1 MSDFQQQP
9 DELEAQLNNLFNQMA
24 PDRLPNGFSARTM
37 AAIRPQVDIEPFRLH
52 WSDFV
57 PAFVAAGIGA
67 VVLFIWLGAAGA
79 HSSFDWAQADG
90 FLAPFSE
97 VQLTIG
103 AMVMGLLF
111 VTVPLLR
118 GNLNRQNVW
127 FLSAVT

>member
-1 MSDFQQQP
+1 
-9 DELEAQLNNLFNQMA
+9 
-24 PDRLPNGFSARTM
+24 
-37 AAIRPQVDIEPFRLH
+37 FRLH

-67 VVLFIWLGAAGA
+67 VVLFIWLVAAGA

-90 FLAPFSE
+90 FLASFSE